1 MHYFTIFLMSRPHLR
16 RTKADFCIRV
26 SLDQGFKPTTEEDAI
41 LKNKPILPALSI
53 WPEKNFPKYS
63 VTITLA

>member
-1 MHYFTIFLMSRPHLR
+1 MSRPHLR
-16 RTKADFCIRV
+16 RAQADFCVRV
-26 SLDQGFKPTTEEDAI
+26 SLNQGFKPTTEEDAI

-53 WPEKNFPKYS
+53 WREKKNFLNYS